1 MARLTFS
8 PVPLAAMASS
18 LLAVG
23 CPSHRSEGPPRAE
36 ALEVVSAAPGALGA
50 LAAGTD
56 AAPPV
61 VQPSPEE
68 VLGGEEEPAPAV
80 DAGIP
85 DAGTDTPEN
94 VPL

>member
-1 MARLTFS
+1 MITKH
-8 PVPLAAMASS
+8 LAILS
-18 LLAVG
+18 LVVVG
-23 CPSHRSEGPPRAE
+23 CPSHKSEGPPRAE

-68 VLGGEEEPAPAV
+68 ALGGEEAPPLLTP

-85 DAGTDTPEN
+85 EAGAVEAPEN